1 MELWQEGRVLSDE
14 RTDDAA
20 QDQLA
25 AEEITQDEDAIEQDE
40 HPIDLDTE
48 EPTPKKKLKRILDQQ
63 ALTRMEK
70 AARTEDEFQ
79 ELVQWWDRLDE
90 NRRRRERYHE
100 VLRSGDEFPLE
111 YGASPHA
118 ATFPNTLNHV
128 LDKQI
133 RQGDFIDAIYSCPY
147 EIQELVTD
155 ENLSIALNRLNEE
168 QREILFHIVIQEFSA
183 SRTAEIMGKSDR
195 NIRKVR
201 LTIISKICRT
211 YSDLTGL
218 EKRLKEN
225 PSVRLTEH
233 ERYVLSVLN
242 MNIGMMRGNQKK
254 SNSGK
259 KKGKKKNRPGRSGS
273 K

>member
-1 MELWQEGRVLSDE
+1 MALWQEGRILSDE

-25 AEEITQDEDAIEQDE
+25 AEEITRDEDAVEQDE

-63 ALTRMEK
+63 ALTRMEE
-70 AARTEDEFQ
+70 AARTEEEFDEV
-79 ELVQWWDRLDE
+79 VQWWNRLDK
-90 NRRRRERYHE
+90 NRERRERYHE
-100 VLRSGDEFPLE
+100 VLRSNDEYPLE

-128 LDKQI
+128 LDKQV

-155 ENLSIALNRLNEE
+155 ENLSTAIDSLNEE
-168 QREILFHIVIQEFSA
+168 QKEILFHVVIQEFSA
-183 SRTAEIMGKSDR
+183 SRTAEIMGKTDR

-201 LTIISKICRT
+201 LTTLSKICRVFA
-211 YSDLTGL
+211 DLSGL
-218 EKRLKEN
+218 EAKFKEN
-225 PSVRLTEH
+225 PSAKLSDH
-233 ERYVLSVLN
+233 ERYILSVLN
-242 MNIGMMRGNQKK
+242 MNPDKMRGNQKK
-254 SNSGK
+254 SSSNK

>member
-1 MELWQEGRVLSDE
+1 MAGWQDKTVLSDE
-14 RTDDAA
+14 RTDEAA
-20 QDQLA
+20 REQLA
-25 AEEITQDEDAIEQDE
+25 GEEMAQDEDAIEQDE

-48 EPTPKKKLKRILDQQ
+48 EPTPKRQLKRVLNQQ
-63 ALTRMEK
+63 ALIRMEN
-70 AARTEDEFQ
+70 AARTVDEFE
-79 ELVQWWDRLDE
+79 ELVQWWDRLDQ
-90 NRRRRERYHE
+90 NRQRRERYHE
-100 VLRSGDEFPLE
+100 VLRSNDEYPLE

-118 ATFPNTLNHV
+118 ATFPNNLDHV
-128 LDKQI
+128 LDKQV
-133 RQGDFIDAIYSCPY
+133 RQGDFIDSIFNCPY
-147 EIQELVTD
+147 EIQELVSD
-155 ENLSIALNRLNEE
+155 ENLSMALDNLNEE
-168 QREILFHIVIQEFSA
+168 QKEILFHIVIQEFSA
-183 SRTAEIMGKSDR
+183 SRTAEIMGKTDR

-225 PSVRLTEH
+225 PSARLTEH

-242 MNIGMMRGNQKK
+242 MNIGAMRGNQKK